1 MEKRKKRVKKSNL
14 PSDVV
19 DGTIVAVGG
28 LLKTSEGLYYTVK
41 ATLNLEEGKV
51 SSFLLEK
58 ADITELGLER
68 IDYYITESSRSRA

>member
-1 MEKRKKRVKKSNL
+1 
-14 PSDVV
+14 V
-19 DGTIVAVGG
+19 DGTKVAVGG

>member
-1 MEKRKKRVKKSNL
+1 MEKRKKRAKKSNL
-14 PSDVV
+14 PDDVV
-19 DGTIVAVGG
+19 DGTKVAVGG

-68 IDYYITESSRSRA
+68 IDYYITESSRSSA

>member
-19 DGTIVAVGG
+19 DGTKVAVGG
-28 LLKTSEGLYYTVK
+28 LLKTSQGRYYTVK
-41 ATLNLEEGKV
+41 ATLDLEEGKV

>member
-1 MEKRKKRVKKSNL
+1 MEKRKKRAKKSNL

-19 DGTIVAVGG
+19 DATKVAVGG

>member
-19 DGTIVAVGG
+19 DGTKVAVGG

-51 SSFLLEK
+51 SSFLLE
-58 ADITELGLER
+58 
-68 IDYYITESSRSRA
+68 

>member
-14 PSDVV
+14 PDDVV
-19 DGTIVAVGG
+19 DGTKVAVGG
-28 LLKTSEGLYYTVK
+28 LLKPSEGLYYTVK

>member
-1 MEKRKKRVKKSNL
+1 MEKRKKRAKKSNL
-14 PSDVV
+14 PDDVV
-19 DGTIVAVGG
+19 DGTKVAVGG

>member
-14 PSDVV
+14 PDDVV
-19 DGTIVAVGG
+19 DGTKVAVGG

-51 SSFLLEK
+51 ASFLLEK

>member
-14 PSDVV
+14 PDDVV
-19 DGTIVAVGG
+19 DGTKVAVGG

-58 ADITELGLER
+58 ADITDLGLER

>member
-19 DGTIVAVGG
+19 DGTKVAVG
-28 LLKTSEGLYYTVK
+28 KTSEGLYYTVK

-68 IDYYITESSRSRA
+68 IDYYITESSRSRL